1 MSSVQ
6 VAPTRMALTTF
17 KGKRV
22 GAKKGFE
29 LLKKK
34 ADALKMRFQAMLRE
48 IQKTKTGMSA
58 EAAEAFFSLTQA
70 QYAAGDF
77 RNKVIESV
85 STAEIRT
92 QNRIDNVAGVKLPV
106 FTEVEVSR
114 EKNDNI
120 GLAGGGGKIQNCRE
134 KFRVLLRALIKLA
147 SLQTSFVTLDE
158 ALKVTNRRVNA
169 LDNVTIPRIE
179 KTISYIT
186 RELDELERE
195 DFVRYVIVVQANKQ
209 DLEKAL
215 KAKAAL
221 LPKSAAVDDDPFAD
235 VVASDR
241 DILAHKWWTMEP
253 IAKRLQ
259 QSAESALLS
268 GAKKKDKNSEE
279 DIAEQIKRLETEL
292 QGSSDDS
299 SDSDSG
305 SDTEADD
312 GMAKVKA
319 VVNLSAYASDR
330 IESLPEK
337 MLPAVRS
344 SSSLPPAKKRRK
356 TQQQDNERAAQ
367 KALEDLSDALSF
379 PKKVPFACKP
389 CGFIGKNLEEFHAHR
404 ASKEHLEGQQSGMKK
419 LQCVLCDKS
428 FTSREQLDEHRA
440 GKWHKQR
447 AQQKKARHTV
457 KVCYDFMRG
466 ECKWGDRCNFEHT
479 ETKAMRS
486 GHAFDKTRRRVCAN
500 YTRTE
505 NCRYGDKCLFSHD
518 VQQ

>member
-17 KGKRV
+17 KTKRV

-48 IQKTKTGMSA
+48 IQKTKMSMST
-58 EAAEAFFSLTQA
+58 EASEAFFSLTQA

-114 EKNDNI
+114 EKSENI

-195 DFVRYVIVVQANKQ
+195 DFVRIKKVQANKQ
-209 DLEKAL
+209 DHEKAVL
-215 KAKAAL
+215 ASEKEAAEAK
-221 LPKSAAVDDDPFAD
+221 KSSGTAVDDDPFAD

-241 DILAHKWWTMEP
+241 DILAQYEP
-253 IAKRLQ
+253 
-259 QSAESALLS
+259 SA
-268 GAKKKDKNSEE
+268 D
-279 DIAEQIKRLETEL
+279 
-292 QGSSDDS
+292 
-299 SDSDSG
+299 
-305 SDTEADD
+305 AD
-312 GMAKVKA
+312 
-319 VVNLSAYASDR
+319 VV
-330 IESLPEK
+330 
-337 MLPAVRS
+337 
-344 SSSLPPAKKRRK
+344 
-356 TQQQDNERAAQ
+356 
-367 KALEDLSDALSF
+367 F
-379 PKKVPFACKP
+379 
-389 CGFIGKNLEEFHAHR
+389 
-404 ASKEHLEGQQSGMKK
+404 
-419 LQCVLCDKS
+419 
-428 FTSREQLDEHRA
+428 
-440 GKWHKQR
+440 
-447 AQQKKARHTV
+447 
-457 KVCYDFMRG
+457 
-466 ECKWGDRCNFEHT
+466 
-479 ETKAMRS
+479 
-486 GHAFDKTRRRVCAN
+486 
-500 YTRTE
+500 
-505 NCRYGDKCLFSHD
+505 
-518 VQQ
+518 